1 MGVYAALAVVVA
13 VLGIASPAHADDI
26 DVRAKQ
32 LARSSDYKL
41 RLSAAL
47 WLAKKDD
54 SRAIKALA
62 RALHKDDES
71 TIRQVAAKALGNLV
85 GPGSSRRD
93 RRRAVK
99 ALQRAIRSDRD
110 ERVRNDASKALERV
124 EAISQSSGKSSGSQ
138 IYVHIARPSLGKHD
152 VPSNLRNDLESAL
165 QGVVRHQAPSFMVS
179 WPTGR
184 APSKAELRRK
194 KTRAYQVLVKLG
206 KLNVRRKGGQSVIEC
221 SVSIQVNP
229 WEGRGSK
236 ERWSANQTASASGS
250 GRVTGSNNSRG
261 IDNAKLDCV
270 LAVAEQIAAKQV
282 IPFVKKL
289 SGS

>member
-1 MGVYAALAVVVA
+1 MGIHAALAVLMA
-13 VLGIASPAHADDI
+13 ILGVTFPAHADDI

-32 LARSSDYKL
+32 LAKGEDYKL

-47 WLAKKDD
+47 WLAKKTD

-62 RALHKDDES
+62 DALDKDGEPP
-71 TIRQVAAKALGNLV
+71 IRLVAAQALGDLV
-85 GPGSSRRD
+85 GPDTSRKA

-99 ALQRAIRSDRD
+99 ALERAARRD
-110 ERVRNDASKALERV
+110 DDKRVRADASKALERIESALV
-124 EAISQSSGKSSGSQ
+124 SPPDESKV
-138 IYVHIARPSLGKHD
+138 YVHIARPSFGKHE
-152 VPSNLRNDLESAL
+152 VPSNLRDNLESAL
-165 QGVVRHQAPSFMVS
+165 QGVVRHQAPDFMVS

-184 APSKAELRRK
+184 APSKAELTRK
-194 KTRAYQVLVKLG
+194 KTRAYQVLVKLAT
-206 KLNVRRKGGQSVIEC
+206 LNVERRGKKSVIEC

-250 GRVTGSNNSRG
+250 GKVIGSNNSRG
-261 IDNAKLDCV
+261 IDIAKRDCV